1 MPTTAN
7 VVCSRCQQINRVPEA
22 RLRQDPRC
30 GACKSPLFGLG
41 PVALTDATF
50 DKHKERSDIP
60 LLVDFWAAW
69 CGPCRAMA
77 PAFERVASDWEGR
90 VRFAKVDTDANP
102 SVSQRHQIQSIPTLI
117 LFRGGRELARVS
129 GAQNPAQLDGWLRAQ
144 RL

>member
-7 VVCSRCQQINRVPEA
+7 VVCPRCQQINRVPEA

-77 PAFERVASDWEGR
+77 PAFERV
-90 VRFAKVDTDANP
+90 
-102 SVSQRHQIQSIPTLI
+102 
-117 LFRGGRELARVS
+117 
-129 GAQNPAQLDGWLRAQ
+129 
-144 RL
+144 